1 MQNNVQFLPGTAT
14 CVCNH
19 LVEYENIVV
28 VPGGDEE
35 MTDNVINTNI
45 IELYNNGMLKLHRLE
60 EAMNLKL
67 QHFNLLLAGTLLHH
81 A

>member
-1 MQNNVQFLPGTAT
+1 
-14 CVCNH
+14 
-19 LVEYENIVV
+19 
-28 VPGGDEE
+28 
-35 MTDNVINTNI
+35 MTDDVINTNI

-67 QHFNLLLAGTLLHH
+67 QHFNLLLTGTQLHQ